1 MGHAYTVLEAK
12 QLTKGPKKGTKL
24 IKVRNPW
31 GSETYN
37 GPWSDKSNLW
47 DAQSKE
53 EVDLVDDSKDGL
65 FWTDIDTYLANFGAT
80 SINYDAWGWAES
92 KFLMI
97 DDNTETKGTI
107 RFCGP
112 TCTKH
117 SFKLTSTVK
126 Q

>member
-12 QLTKGPKKGTKL
+12 QLTKGPKRGTKL

-53 EVDLVDDSKDGL
+53 EVDLVDDS
-65 FWTDIDTYLANFGAT
+65 
-80 SINYDAWGWAES
+80 
-92 KFLMI
+92 
-97 DDNTETKGTI
+97 
-107 RFCGP
+107 
-112 TCTKH
+112 
-117 SFKLTSTVK
+117 
-126 Q
+126 